1 MPLSDHAPVT
11 LRFVFAACAA
21 ATRSPL
27 SATQRA
33 SIIMALHD
41 PDWMPSAAG
50 LPDTWSVVEVWYE
63 RLQAQRPL
71 VSNPMAQVR
80 CLRIRKSEV
89 RGDDGHGW

>member
-1 MPLSDHAPVT
+1 MPLTDHAPVT

-41 PDWMPSAAG
+41 PDWRPSAVG
-50 LPDTWSVVEVWYE
+50 LPDTWATVEAWYE
-63 RLQAQRPL
+63 EVQAQRPRMIKPL
-71 VSNPMAQVR
+71 TQEA
-80 CLRIRKSEV
+80 
-89 RGDDGHGW
+89 